1 MAKIENVRRGE
12 LNLIG
17 WNIAAALGVMAV
29 AFLIDRGAP
38 PSDDASPMPPKE
50 KRDAS
55 AAGLATESGDHGRH
69 ATSPTEIPAKGWN
82 DILLRVYGNIGN
94 HRILALAAG
103 MTYYSILA
111 IFPALAALVAIYGF
125 FSDPG
130 SIANHLDDISG
141 FVPGGAIEIARE
153 QLTRVAT
160 KGDRTLGLTFV
171 VGLSISLW
179 SANAA
184 MKALFD
190 TLNIVYGEQ
199 EKRGFVKLNAIS
211 LLFTVAA
218 IAFVLIALGA
228 VVAVPVILNFV
239 WLSSIA
245 EFVIRWARWPVLFV
259 AVALALACVYR
270 FGPSREASRWKW
282 LTWGSIVATLLWLVA
297 SALFSF
303 YAANFG
309 TFNETYGSLG
319 AAIGFMTW
327 LWVSAIVILLG
338 AELNAEMEHQTA
350 RDTTTGTPKP
360 MGARGAKM
368 ADTVGGDQG
377 RMTMTNLLK
386 LPTWADDDH
395 IHAVVETPRGS
406 TCKLEFDPDLKV
418 FTQAKPLMTGLAYP
432 YDWGF
437 IPSTKAEDGDP
448 LDVLIIHDA
457 KTFPGVVLR
466 CRPVGILEVQQKS
479 KGKKERNDRVFA
491 VPDRSPL
498 ETDLEDVR
506 RLPGRA
512 REELEHFFRAT
523 NALEDKQIDFL
534 GWRGPGQAIKTI
546 KRLSGK

>member
-1 MAKIENVRRGE
+1 LDLAEEFMDDLESARRE
-12 LNLIG
+12 VSFSG
-17 WNIAAALGVMAV
+17 WRVAAAFGLLAV

-38 PSDDASPMPPKE
+38 PNDEASPIAPKE

-55 AAGLATESGDHGRH
+55 PAGLATESGDRGRH
-69 ATSPTEIPAKGWN
+69 ATSPTEIPAKGWK
-82 DILLRVYGNIGN
+82 DILLRVYGNIGE

-130 SIANHLDDISG
+130 SIAKHLDEISG

-171 VGLSISLW
+171 VGLLISLW

-184 MKALFD
+184 MKSLFD

-211 LLFTVAA
+211 LSFTVAA
-218 IAFVLIALGA
+218 ITFVLIALGA
-228 VVAVPVILNFV
+228 VVAVPVILKYV
-239 WLSSIA
+239 WLSDIA
-245 EFVIRWARWPVLFV
+245 ELLIRWARWPVLFV
-259 AVALALACVYR
+259 AVALVLACVYR
-270 FGPSREASRWKW
+270 FGPSREAPRWRW
-282 LTWGSIVATLLWLVA
+282 LTWGSVAATLLWLVA

-327 LWVSAIVILLG
+327 LWISAIVILRG

-360 MGARGAKM
+360 LGARGAKM
-368 ADTVGGDQG
+368 ADTVG
-377 RMTMTNLLK
+377 
-386 LPTWADDDH
+386 A
-395 IHAVVETPRGS
+395 A
-406 TCKLEFDPDLKV
+406 
-418 FTQAKPLMTGLAYP
+418 
-432 YDWGF
+432 
-437 IPSTKAEDGDP
+437 
-448 LDVLIIHDA
+448 
-457 KTFPGVVLR
+457 
-466 CRPVGILEVQQKS
+466 RP
-479 KGKKERNDRVFA
+479 
-491 VPDRSPL
+491 
-498 ETDLEDVR
+498 
-506 RLPGRA
+506 
-512 REELEHFFRAT
+512 
-523 NALEDKQIDFL
+523 
-534 GWRGPGQAIKTI
+534 
-546 KRLSGK
+546 